1 MRSLFTPLL
10 RIFYNPSQAMTD
22 LRDGSHYLA
31 GAVFALASSVAYF
44 LALNR
49 APQPS
54 FEFAL
59 YPQMSLRF
67 IIGASLSP
75 ILFLAVV
82 YIPACLL
89 AANLIERRSSFSAL
103 LRQEYAPMA
112 ACILYGWAAS
122 HLIMLLPA
130 LVLFDPAGF
139 QQSSPAA
146 RMMVVRVAPL
156 PYFIFLAVI
165 ALRVVLR
172 LKYGQAMG
180 AILLSSFSLIALP
193 LLPNP
198 LFLLTSPFLALI
210 VIILIMNFLGSAMS
224 AARDRE
230 NFKQSLEA
238 ATLNPADASAHYNL
252 GLIYQQRGDTERA
265 RDCFLRAIEIDADET
280 DAHYQLGRIAR
291 EEGRLADAILHFDAV
306 LERDANHSQSEIW
319 REVGRT
325 YVQAAQHED
334 ALAAF
339 ERFLEKRHSDAEGL
353 YLYGLTLYHLG
364 REEEAARQ
372 MRACVEAVRTAP
384 AYKYRSEKRWMNE
397 AQSFLRGRKTEVS
410 GQESEVRS
418 RPSDS

>member
-10 RIFYNPSQAMTD
+10 RIFYNPAQAMTA

-31 GAVFALASSVAYF
+31 GAVFAIIASVAYF

-49 APQPS
+49 APRRAV
-54 FEFAL
+54 FELAL
-59 YPQMSLRF
+59 YPQMDLSL
-67 IIGASLSP
+67 IIGASVSP

-89 AANLIERRSSFSAL
+89 AANLIERRSSFSVL

-112 ACILYGWAAS
+112 SCILYSWAAS
-122 HLIMLLPA
+122 HLIMLVPA

-139 QQSSPAA
+139 QQASVAA
-146 RMMVVRVAPL
+146 RMMVIRIAPL

-172 LKYGQAMG
+172 LKYGQAIG

-193 LLPNP
+193 LVAKLP
-198 LFLLTSPFLALI
+198 FLLSSPFLAFI

-224 AARDRE
+224 SARDRE

-252 GLIYQQRGDTERA
+252 GLIYQQRGDNERA
-265 RDCFLRAIEIDADET
+265 RASFLRAIEIDADET

-291 EEGRLADAILHFDAV
+291 EEGKLADAILHFDAV
-306 LERDANHSQSEIW
+306 LERDPDHSQSEIW
-319 REVGRT
+319 REVGRA
-325 YVQAAQHED
+325 YFQAAQYED
-334 ALAAF
+334 ALTAL
-339 ERFLEKRHSDAEGL
+339 ERFLDKRHSDAEGL

-364 REEEAARQ
+364 REEEAARE

-384 AYKYRSEKRWMNE
+384 AYKYRSEKRWLNE
-397 AQSFLRGRKTEVS
+397 AQAFLRERKA
-410 GQESEVRS
+410 EVRNKS
-418 RPSDS
+418 TF